1 MPTET
6 TVFATMT
13 ASLVASSGVP
23 PIGSPVP
30 RAALFVLDRWLRR
43 VPVGVAGELYVA
55 GNLLGCGYV
64 RRAGLT
70 ASRFVACPF
79 GGAGAPG
86 ERMYRTGDLVRWR
99 RDGQLEFLGRTD
111 EQVKIRGYRIELGEV
126 AAALANLPGVGQAV
140 AIAREDRPGDKRLV
154 GYVTAVTGTVDGERI
169 RKALTAGLPEYMV
182 PTAVVVLEE
191 LPLTVNG
198 KLDKRALPAPEYRDR
213 GYRAPTTPVEEIL
226 ADIYARVLGVDSV
239 GVDASFFDLGGDSIS
254 SIQVVAQARAAG
266 VVCKPRDIF
275 VEQTVAGVARVA
287 SSTRGDGA
295 VIDEG
300 VGQVLPTPIM
310 CWLASVDGPVG
321 QFNQTMTVQAPA
333 GVTTDDVVVLLQAL
347 LDGHA
352 MLRLR
357 LDDYG
362 AGGWLWF
369 VTEPGSVDADKCLQ
383 RVEALSD
390 DALVEARSRL
400 DPAAGVMLSALW
412 VAPAAQLVL
421 VIHHLAIDAL
431 SWRILL
437 DDLNVA
443 WGQRREGRDVALPV
457 TGTSYRRWASLLR
470 EHARSAAVVDQAG
483 AWRRKVAVRPALPA
497 VRPAVDTLATA
508 GQLSAVLDAE
518 TSRMLLDEVPA
529 AFHAGVHDILLI
541 AFALAWAQFLDDTA
555 EPISIDVE
563 GDGRREEL
571 FPGID
576 LSHTVGRVTAKYP
589 VSVTV
594 GAIGWEQVVAG
605 AAALGAVV
613 KGVKEQLR
621 AHPDGLTYGLLRYL
635 NTHVELTGSDPQIGF
650 NYLGRLGGAAECS
663 AAGDRWRIGGEG
675 LSLTAASAAVPMPL
689 THTVEVSA
697 VTVDTDA
704 GPRLHADWMWA
715 SSAVDRA
722 QIARLGQLWFDA
734 LGGICAHVRH
744 GGGGLTPS
752 DLRPARLSQDEID
765 EFQLR
770 YRIADILPLTPLQQG
785 LLFHASCAE
794 SPADLGDLYSMD
806 LNIGVTG
813 PLDHN
818 RLRDAVQ
825 MVFNRHPQLVARFVY
840 LQSGEPVQ
848 IIPDG
853 PVAPWRYVDLSSG
866 DLDPD
871 EQVERLCAAERAAVC
886 DLAHQSPSR
895 AVLIRTAEDQHRLVL
910 TNHHIVLDGW
920 SLPILLREIFASYS
934 GEDLPAVG
942 SYRRFFAWLA
952 NQDHQAAHTAWR
964 EVFAGFDAPT
974 LVSPADRL
982 GLGQRDVQS
991 FLVPAETTLALT
1003 QLARSSQT
1011 TVSTVLEAAWAQVL
1025 TWLTGH
1031 HDVAFG
1037 IAVSGRPAELAG
1049 VESMV
1054 GLFINTV
1061 PVRASITAATTTASL
1076 LDQLQSAHNDTLEHQ
1091 HLALTEI
1098 HRLTGRDVLFDT
1110 VFAYENFPI
1119 DTVVPQGA
1127 HELTI
1132 TDITSHVATHYP
1144 LVLQALPG
1152 RELELRIQFRTDV
1165 FDTASI
1171 EALIERLERVL
1182 AAMTADPGRRLSS
1195 VDLLDAGEHA
1205 RLDLWGNRA
1214 VLSAVSAAPVS
1225 IPRVF
1230 SAQVERSPSAVAV
1243 GWGEFSLT
1251 YRELDEAANRLAHLL
1266 SDHGVGPGGCV
1277 ALLFERSGQAV
1288 MAMLAVLKTG
1298 ATYLPI
1304 DPALPAARIAFMLAD
1319 AAPVAAITTTR
1330 LAHRLNGH
1338 DVMVIDVNNA
1348 AADTQP
1354 NTTPPAPAP
1363 DEIAYIIY
1371 TSGTTGT
1378 PKGVAITH
1386 HNVTQLMGSLDAPV
1400 PVGGVWTQ
1408 CHSYAFDISQ
1418 WEIWGALLHGGRLV
1432 VVPESVTGSAQDLHA
1447 LLVSEQVSFLCQTP
1461 SAVAMLSPEG
1471 LDSVTLAVAGEAC
1484 PAELVN
1490 RWAPGRVMINGYGPT
1505 ETTMCVSMSAPLRP
1519 GSGVPPIGSPVA
1531 GAAFFVLDEWLR
1543 PVPVGVAGELYVAG
1557 DAVGCG
1563 YWRRPGL
1570 TASRFVAC
1578 PFGGAGAQGKRMY
1591 RTADLVRWRADGQ
1604 LEYVG
1609 RTDEQVKVRGFRIEL
1624 GEVTAALAGLDGVTQ
1639 AAVVVREDQPGD
1651 KRLVGYVCGA
1661 VDVTGLRAVLAERL
1675 PAHMV
1680 PAAVVAIDELPLTV
1694 TGKLDKRALPAPD
1707 YSAAGRYRAPATPTE
1722 EVLADIYAEVL
1733 GLDRVGVDDS
1743 FFDLGGDS
1751 LLGMR
1756 AIAAINASLGAHLPV
1771 RILFDA
1777 PTVAGLSQQL
1787 RTHVSSVDIVPVE
1800 TLKRGTGVPL
1810 FCIHPGGGISWAYRA
1825 LGDYL
1830 DGPIIGIQQIF
1841 QSAEIQPRSIRDMAK
1856 AYSERIKANYPGG
1869 PYKLLGWSLGGVIAQ
1884 ELAIELSRQGFE
1896 IQCLVLLDAVH
1907 FADTG
1912 GAVRDQALD
1921 ENEVVQDFA
1930 REMLERYLT
1939 DGRTDIA
1946 DQSTTLADD
1955 SAAELHDQREEE
1967 LGPDAASKQLLEFMV
1982 ENLKT
1987 VESYLSEHTP
1997 GVFAGNVI
2005 IFSAARSAVDRT
2017 SSLLQCWRPYVAG
2030 DIAEY
2035 SVDCTHDDMLTT
2047 ESLSMY
2053 GEQLSGLLAL
2063 TSEVAG

>member
-13 ASLVASSGVP
+13 ASLVANSGVP
-23 PIGSPVP
+23 PIGTPVP

-55 GNLLGCGYV
+55 GDVLGCGYV

-99 RDGQLEFLGRTD
+99 RDGQLDFLGRTD

-126 AAALANLPGVGQAV
+126 AAALANLPDVGQAV
-140 AIAREDRPGDKRLV
+140 AMAREDRPGDKRLV
-154 GYVTAVTGTVDGERI
+154 GYVTGVTGSVDGEGI

-182 PTAVVVLEE
+182 PSTVVVLEE

-198 KLDKRALPAPEYRDR
+198 KLDMRALPAPEYRDR
-213 GYRAPTTPVEEIL
+213 GYRGPTTPVEEIL
-226 ADIYARVLGVDSV
+226 ADIYARVLGMDSV
-239 GVDASFFDLGGDSIS
+239 GVDASFFDIGGDSIS

-287 SSTRGDGA
+287 SFTRGEGP
-295 VIDEG
+295 VIDDG
-300 VGQVLPTPIM
+300 VGQVLPTPAM
-310 CWLASVDGPVG
+310 CWLASVDGPVE
-321 QFNQTMTVQAPA
+321 QFSQTMIAQAPA
-333 GVTTDDVVVLLQAL
+333 AVTTDDVVVLLQAL
-347 LDGHA
+347 LDRHA

-357 LDDYG
+357 VDDYG

-369 VTEPGSVDADKCLQ
+369 VAEPGSVDADKCLQ
-383 RVEALSD
+383 PVEALSD

-421 VIHHLAIDAL
+421 VIHHLAVDTL
-431 SWRILL
+431 SWGILL
-437 DDLNVA
+437 DDLNAA
-443 WGQRREGRDVALPV
+443 WGQRRDGRDVTLPV

-470 EHARSAAVVDQAG
+470 EHARSPSVVDQAD
-483 AWRRKVAVRPALPA
+483 AWRRTLAVRPALPA
-497 VRPAVDTLATA
+497 VSPAVDTSVTA
-508 GQLSAVLDAE
+508 GRLSSVLEVE
-518 TSRMLLDEVPA
+518 TSRILLDEAPG
-529 AFHAGVHDILLI
+529 AFHAGVQDILLI
-541 AFALAWAQFLDDTA
+541 AFALAWARFLGRSA
-555 EPISIDVE
+555 EPITIDVE
-563 GDGRREEL
+563 GQERDEEL

-576 LSHTVGRVTAKYP
+576 LSHTVGWFTAKYP

-605 AAALGAVV
+605 EPALGAVI

-650 NYLGRLGGAAECS
+650 NYLGRLGAPAECS
-663 AAGDRWRIGGEG
+663 ATGDLWRIGHEG
-675 LSLTAASAAVPMPL
+675 LSLTASGAAVPMPL
-689 THTVEVSA
+689 GHTVEVRA
-697 VTVDTDA
+697 VTVETEA
-704 GPRLHADWMWA
+704 GPRLHADWTWA
-715 SSAVDRA
+715 SSALDHA
-722 QIARLGQLWFDA
+722 QTARLSQLWFDA
-734 LGGICAHVRH
+734 LNGICAHVRH

-752 DLRPARLSQDEID
+752 DLVPARLSQEEID

-785 LLFHASCAE
+785 LLFHASFAE
-794 SPADLGDLYSMD
+794 IPADLGDLYAMD
-806 LNIGVTG
+806 LNIGMIG

-825 MVFNRHPQLVARFVY
+825 MVFNRHPQLLTRFVY
-840 LQSGEPVQ
+840 LQSGDAVQ

-853 PVAPWRYVDLSSG
+853 PVMPWRYVDLASS

-871 EQVERLCAAERAAVC
+871 EQVERVCAAERAAIC

-895 AVLIRTAEDQHRLVL
+895 VVLIRTAQDQYRLVL
-910 TNHHIVLDGW
+910 THHHIVLDGW
-920 SLPILLREIFASYS
+920 SLPILLREIFAVYC

-952 NQDHQAAHTAWR
+952 EQDHQAAQAAWR
-964 EVFAGFDAPT
+964 EVFAGFDDPT
-974 LVSPADRL
+974 LVSPPDRL
-982 GLGQRDVQS
+982 GLGLREVQS
-991 FLVPAETTLALT
+991 FRVPAETTSALS
-1003 QLARSSQT
+1003 QLARSCQT

-1061 PVRASITAATTTASL
+1061 PVRAIMTAATTTASL

-1091 HLALTEI
+1091 HLALSEI
-1098 HRLTGRDVLFDT
+1098 HRITGQDVLFDT
-1110 VFAYENFPI
+1110 VFAYENFPM
-1119 DTVVPQGA
+1119 DTAVPVGA

-1132 TDITSHVATHYP
+1132 TDITSYVATHYP

-1152 RELELRIQFRTDV
+1152 RELELRVQFRTDV

-1171 EALIERLERVL
+1171 QALVDRFERVL
-1182 AAMTADPGRRLSS
+1182 AAMIADPNRRLSS
-1195 VDLLDAGEHA
+1195 VHLLNAGEQT
-1205 RLDLWGNRA
+1205 RVDLWGNRA
-1214 VLSAVSAAPVS
+1214 VLTTVSAAPVS
-1225 IPRVF
+1225 IPKIF
-1230 SAQVERSPSAVAV
+1230 SAQVESSPSAVAV
-1243 GWGEFSLT
+1243 SFGEFSLT

-1277 ALLFERSGQAV
+1277 GLLFERSGQAIV
-1288 MAMLAVLKTG
+1288 AMLAVLKTG
-1298 ATYLPI
+1298 AAFLPI

-1319 AAPVAAITTTR
+1319 AAPIAAITTTH
-1330 LAHRLNGH
+1330 LADRLNGH
-1338 DVMVIDVNNA
+1338 DVTVFDVNDA
-1348 AADTQP
+1348 AVDTQP
-1354 NTTPPAPAP
+1354 NTAPPAPAP
-1363 DEIAYIIY
+1363 DDIAYIIY

-1386 HNVTQLMGSLDAPV
+1386 HNVTAMLGSLDPCL
-1400 PVGGVWTQ
+1400 PVGGAWTQ

-1418 WEIWGALLHGGRLV
+1418 WEIWCVLLHGGRLV
-1432 VVPESVTGSAQDLHA
+1432 VVPESVASSPEDLHA
-1447 LLVSEQVSFLCQTP
+1447 LLVSEQVNLLSQTP

-1471 LDSVTLAVAGEAC
+1471 LDSVTLAVGGEAC
-1484 PAELVN
+1484 SAELVN

-1505 ETTMCVSMSAPLRP
+1505 ETTVCVSMSAPLRP
-1519 GSGVPPIGSPVA
+1519 GSGAPPIGSPVA
-1531 GAAFFVLDEWLR
+1531 AAAFFVLDEWLR
-1543 PVPVGVAGELYVAG
+1543 PVPPGVAGELYVAG
-1557 DAVGCG
+1557 DGVGCG

-1578 PFGGAGAQGKRMY
+1578 PFGGAGVHGERMY

-1609 RTDEQVKVRGFRIEL
+1609 RTDEQVKIRGFRIEL
-1624 GEVTAALAGLDGVTQ
+1624 GEVTTALARLDGVDQ
-1639 AAVVVREDQPGD
+1639 AAVIAREDQQGN
-1651 KRLVGYVCGA
+1651 KRLVGYVTGA
-1661 VDVTGLRAVLAERL
+1661 VDVTGVRAALAAQL

-1680 PAAVVAIDELPLTV
+1680 PAAVVAIDKLPLTV
-1694 TGKLDKRALPAPD
+1694 TGKLDQRALPAPD
-1707 YSAAGRYRAPATPTE
+1707 FSHAGRYRAPATPTE
-1722 EVLADIYAEVL
+1722 EVLADIYAKVL

-1756 AIAAINASLGAHLPV
+1756 AIVAINAALGAHLSM
-1771 RILFDA
+1771 RALFDA
-1777 PTVAGLSQQL
+1777 PTVGDLSQQL
-1787 RTHVSSVDIVPVE
+1787 RTHDSSVDIVPVE

-1810 FCIHPGGGISWAYRA
+1810 ICIHPGGGVSWAYRA

-1841 QSAEIQPRSIRDMAK
+1841 EGAEIQPRSIGDMAK
-1856 AYSERIKANYPGG
+1856 VYAERVKANYPDG
-1869 PYKLLGWSLGGVIAQ
+1869 PYKLLGWSIGGVIAQ

-1896 IQCLVLLDAVH
+1896 VQCLILLDAVH
-1907 FADTG
+1907 FAETG
-1912 GAVRDQALD
+1912 GAVSYQAV
-1921 ENEVVQDFA
+1921 EGKEVAQDFA
-1930 REMLERYLT
+1930 RGMLERYLT
-1939 DGRTDIA
+1939 DSRTGI
-1946 DQSTTLADD
+1946 
-1955 SAAELHDQREEE
+1955 AELE
-1967 LGPDAASKQLLEFMV
+1967 PDAGSKRLLEFMV
-1982 ENLKT
+1982 ENLRT
-1987 VESYLSEHTP
+1987 VEPYLSGHTP
-1997 GVFAGNVI
+1997 GVFSGNAVI
-2005 IFSAARSAVDRT
+2005 FTAAQSAVDRD
-2017 SSLLQCWRPYVAG
+2017 SSLLQRWRPYIAG
-2030 DIAEY
+2030 DVAEY

-2047 ESLSMY
+2047 GSLRMY
-2053 GEQLSGLLAL
+2053 GEQLRKLLAL
-2063 TSEVAG
+2063 DSEVAG